1 MMNCWKTVNIN
12 KEFGLNRV
20 YFLSFLTGLLSFI
33 LLYLP
38 VSMFHGTHDMND
50 HGFLPLLIIL
60 FFLPS
65 MHRLMHILPL
75 AMVYKKFHVQF
86 KFRKRIIPTFT
97 YQCKSK
103 LSKKTSIMM
112 ALSPTFLIT
121 VPALV
126 ASSVFPNYYAYFI
139 IFAAVNIGLSFSD
152 FLYLNYFAKAPKK
165 CIIENAKEGY
175 DILVRHPEI

>member
-1 MMNCWKTVNIN
+1 MMNCWKSVNIN

-20 YFLSFLTGLLSFI
+20 YLMSFLTGLLSFL

-38 VSMFHGTHDMND
+38 LSMYHGTHDVKD

-75 AMVYKKFHVQF
+75 VLFYKRFKVKF
-86 KFRKRIIPTFT
+86 KFKKRFIPTFS
-97 YQCKSK
+97 YQCMSK
-103 LSKKTSIMM
+103 LSKRTSMIM
-112 ALSPTFLIT
+112 ALAPTLFIT

-126 ASSVFPNYYAYFI
+126 TSMVFPNYFAYLV

-152 FLYLNYFAKAPKK
+152 FLYVHYFAKAPRE
-165 CIIENAKEGY
+165 CIIENAKEGF
-175 DILVRHPEI
+175 DILIRQHEL

>member
-20 YFLSFLTGLLSFI
+20 YFMSFLTGLLSFM

-38 VSMFHGTHDMND
+38 LSMFHGTHDMKD
-50 HGFLPLLIIL
+50 HGFLPLLVIL
-60 FFLPS
+60 FFLPA

-75 AMVYKKFHVQF
+75 ILFYKRLRVKFR
-86 KFRKRIIPTFT
+86 FRKRFIPTFT

-103 LSKKTSIMM
+103 LSKQTSIMM
-112 ALSPTFLIT
+112 ALAPTLFIT
-121 VPALV
+121 VPAIV
-126 ASSVFPNYYAYFI
+126 MSCVFPNYYAYLI
-139 IFAAVNIGLSFSD
+139 LFAAVNIGLSFSD
-152 FLYLNYFAKAPKK
+152 FLYLNYFAKAPRK

-175 DILVRHPEI
+175 DILIQRREA